1 ENALQIHEARRMDG
15 GVEIAPPCGLVPARR
30 VTVARV
36 AAARRA
42 LAIED
47 EIDGK
52 AIRLGF
58 QEHGSGGSISM
69 AHDAPPSRR
78 EGRGSGNLW
87 RRLGSRGRAEPL
99 GERRPRSGPSGWRW
113 GLRSW

>member
-1 ENALQIHEARRMDG
+1 MPRARDSSGVDALQVHEARRMG
-15 GVEIAPPCGLVPARR
+15 GGIEITPPCGPAPARR
-30 VTVARV
+30 VTGARIP
-36 AAARRA
+36 AAGRA

-52 AIRLGF
+52 AIRLSF

-78 EGRGSGNLW
+78 EGRVSGNL
-87 RRLGSRGRAEPL
+87 
-99 GERRPRSGPSGWRW
+99 
-113 GLRSW
+113 